1 MRILGRGKTAQAIL
15 EQYPDSKLYDDLNIE
30 EFNKDSE
37 ELTVVSPG
45 IPPYNQLVKNTKKH
59 WSLKTTSLHKK
70 LLKFY

>member
-45 IPPYNQLVKNTKKH
+45 IPPYNQLVKNTKKFN
-59 WSLKTTSLHKK
+59 K
-70 LLKFY
+70 